1 MPYLKSHALLPLL
14 AAGLLTLAGCA
25 NTSPYSGDVYRGNQA
40 QTAQTVSYGTITA
53 LRQVQIQAQ
62 DQNSGALGGIGGAV
76 IGGLL
81 GNQIGGGS
89 GRTLATAAGAIGGSV
104 AGKKIEDSANRVAAW
119 EMEIRRDTGQSV
131 IVVQKA
137 DRAFQVG
144 QRVRLI
150 GSGASLSV
158 APY

>member
-1 MPYLKSHALLPLL
+1 MKRLLPIL
-14 AAGLLTLAGCA
+14 AIGLLTLAGCA
-25 NTSPYSGDVYRGNQA
+25 NTSTYSGDVYRGSQA
-40 QTAQTVSYGTITA
+40 QTGQTVTYGTITA
-53 LRQVQIQAQ
+53 LRQVQIQADSPQ
-62 DQNSGALGGIGGAV
+62 GNVVGGLGGAV

-89 GRTLATAAGAIGGSV
+89 GRRLATAAGAIGGTV
-104 AGKKIEDSANRVAAW
+104 AGSKIEDAANRTTAW
-119 EMEIRRDTGQSV
+119 EMEIRRDSGDSV

-137 DRAFQVG
+137 DRNFQVG

-150 GSGASLSV
+150 GSGASMSV